1 MSILSGNIIFEKLK
15 TARILFM
22 MNNFK
27 ELLKRCINCSCNKN
41 RKCRGYLKLNSG
53 KTDYEVCCE
62 FFTGNKKKAKIL
74 KM

>member
-1 MSILSGNIIFEKLK
+1 MQKIEMKLK
-15 TARILFM
+15 KLIEVKNTAFE
-22 MNNFK
+22 
-27 ELLKRCINCSCNKN
+27 ELDRCINCSCNKN

-74 KM
+74 KI